1 MKISFIVPVYNV
13 EKYLDE
19 CMQSIL
25 NQSFDDYEIIL
36 VNDGSPDNCPAKCV
50 GYEVRYPDKVR
61 VVHKKN
67 GGLASARNAG
77 MRVAKGE
84 YIYFV
89 DSDDY
94 LLEDKVGELYA
105 KAVEYNVDVLQTS
118 FYKVNEQGE
127 RIETVKTSFETE
139 KLHTHS
145 DMEKELCYASSKWR
159 IIFVWRN
166 LYRRKFLEKHSIM
179 FEEDL
184 KMIEDGPFNMEAF
197 SKAERFVAVDIP
209 VICYRIRDNSLQ
221 RQNYVPDYDKWLY
234 MQWGLKLKHYSEN
247 CTRSPIFYEDIGEYT
262 VRSIFPML
270 LGNVYKNKRKESFE
284 VLKRLGES
292 DMMRRS
298 FRDYDIQKFK
308 SKSLDWRMTW
318 FVKNKMYLPAH
329 LMCKHILYK

>member
-1 MKISFIVPVYNV
+1 MKISFIIPVYNV

-19 CMQSIL
+19 CVRSIL

-36 VNDGSPDNCPAKCV
+36 VNDGSPDNCPAMCV

-94 LLEDKVGELYA
+94 LLEDKVNELYQ
-105 KAVEYNVDVLQTS
+105 KAIEYDADVLQTS
-118 FYKVNEQGE
+118 YFSVDEKSGE
-127 RIETVKTSFETE
+127 LWLTKTSFETDR
-139 KLHTHS
+139 LFTHA
-145 DMEKELCYASSKWR
+145 DMEREICYASSKRR

-166 LYRRKFLEKHSIM
+166 LYKRSFLEKHSIM
-179 FEEDL
+179 FEDDL
-184 KMIEDGPFNMEAF
+184 LMIEDGPFNIEAF

-209 VICYRIRDNSLQ
+209 VLCYRWRDNSLQ
-221 RQNYVPDYDKWLY
+221 RQKYVPDYDKWIY
-234 MQWGLKLKHYSEN
+234 MQWSLKLKHYSEN
-247 CTRSPIFYEDIGEYT
+247 CTPSPVFYEDIGEYT
-262 VRSIFPML
+262 VKSIFPML
-270 LGNVYKNKRKESFE
+270 LRNVYINKPEDAFG
-284 VLKRLGES
+284 VLKRLGKSE
-292 DMMRRS
+292 MMRRS
-298 FRDYDIQKFK
+298 FADYDINKFK
-308 SKSLDWRMTW
+308 SKSLDWLMTW

-329 LMCKHILYK
+329 LICKYILYK